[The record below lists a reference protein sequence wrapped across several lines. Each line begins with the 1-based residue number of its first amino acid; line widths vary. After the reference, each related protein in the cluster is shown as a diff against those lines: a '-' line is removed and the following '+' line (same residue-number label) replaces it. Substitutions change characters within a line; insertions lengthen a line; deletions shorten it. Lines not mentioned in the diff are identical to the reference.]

1 MRLFNTQLVAQV
13 MAKGME
19 EGQPDRAKSVTK
31 GVRTAQKAVNPA
43 TTRFVRT
50 C

>member
-19 EGQPDRAKSVTK
+19 EGQPIEAKSVTK
-31 GVRTAQKAVNPA
+31 GVRTAQKAVESRNYEI
-43 TTRFVRT
+43 RRT